1 MEHVPSADGK
11 TVDRRNHGLG
21 QRTDLFLHLQH
32 IQTGH
37 TVVPDISP
45 VPFHVHVASG
55 TKSLVAHSCQ
65 HHHTDITPL
74 AANIERVAHLR
85 HRARRKSVAHLR
97 AVDGDT
103 GNAVIKFKKNILVFL
118 QSFPFSVHILH
129 LKNSSISPL
138 SHDSNSVALLHRPP
152 HR

>member
-1 MEHVPSADGK
+1 MEHVASADGK
-11 TVDRRNHGLG
+11 AVDRRNHGLG

-45 VPFHVHVASG
+45 MPFHVHVSSG
-55 TKSLVAHSCQ
+55 TKGLVARSGQ
-65 HHHTDITPL
+65 HDHADIAPL
-74 AANIERVAHLR
+74 AANIKRVAHLR

-103 GNAVIKFKKNILVFL
+103 GDTVIKFKKNIIVF
-118 QSFPFSVHILH
+118 F
-129 LKNSSISPL
+129 
-138 SHDSNSVALLHRPP
+138 
-152 HR
+152 